1 MHPLELPPGCTRIEA
16 REDCRRMLEGER
28 VDGRSQRAINQFG
41 DIDHQLKKAR
51 VVGMKAQAEKIV
63 AIDTIQTKIQ
73 LLRENA
79 DVYRSVHKEQCYN
92 EMLVALIN
100 KMTGMGE
107 ESTSETPM
115 SAVYTQSQQS
125 GEDKIH

>member
-1 MHPLELPPGCTRIEA
+1 MHPFELPPGCAQIEA
-16 REDCRRMLEGER
+16 REDSRKMLEGEGA
-28 VDGRSQRAINQFG
+28 DARSQRAINQFG
-41 DIDHQLKKAR
+41 DVDHQLKKAR
-51 VVGMKAQAEKIV
+51 VVGMKAQAEKI

-73 LLRENA
+73 HLHENGT
-79 DVYRSVHKEQCYN
+79 VYRSVHGEQCYN
-92 EMLVALIN
+92 KMLVALIN

-115 SAVYTQSQQS
+115 LAVYTQSQQS

>member
-1 MHPLELPPGCTRIEA
+1 
-16 REDCRRMLEGER
+16 
-28 VDGRSQRAINQFG
+28 
-41 DIDHQLKKAR
+41 
-51 VVGMKAQAEKIV
+51 MKAQAEKI

-79 DVYRSVHKEQCYN
+79 DVYRSVHGEQRN
-92 EMLVALIN
+92 NKMLVALIN

-115 SAVYTQSQQS
+115 LAVYTQSQQS

>member
-1 MHPLELPPGCTRIEA
+1 
-16 REDCRRMLEGER
+16 
-28 VDGRSQRAINQFG
+28 
-41 DIDHQLKKAR
+41 
-51 VVGMKAQAEKIV
+51 MKAQAEKI

-79 DVYRSVHKEQCYN
+79 DVYRSVHGEQRYN
-92 EMLVALIN
+92 KMLVALIN

-115 SAVYTQSQQS
+115 LAVYTQSQQS